1 MTPPTPD
8 SPATAG
14 FGLGLDLR
22 GTSLPGLPGSGQQGA
37 KPLPPG
43 PADALKAGRTP
54 DLGSD
59 SGSGRGADGVADGA
73 TNIGLNHQQAALRNA
88 LCRRRAP
95 VPLAQGAGRLQFM
108 IGPPRPA
115 PADALWLS
123 LRLDGTPAA
132 LALPPMLARRLYGQ
146 PLEAASPHD
155 GALLLEDALSGW
167 LDAAEALTG
176 LSLAFDR
183 LSPHLPL
190 IRDAVAVTLAAES
203 PAQAAKTAPARAALA
218 LMVSAPAAQ
227 ALARALRRWDQPR
240 PAPALMLRVA
250 IESDSAR
257 LSLADLHSLRP
268 GDALVLEPDPAP
280 GATRLVVEN
289 RLSAPVLRDG
299 PGSWRLQSAPLPRP
313 PQQASPCPPP
323 EDIMTAD
330 TPNPDAATPDS
341 QTPHIPDTAVKSGPV
356 APPVTPAAAHPA
368 AGDSAAPPAGVGQP
382 TTPPAAAPRHLDALE
397 MRLSFRLGEALM
409 SVADLRAAG
418 PGTLITL
425 DRPDG
430 ALVDIVVNG
439 QVIGQGEV
447 VTIAGQKACEIRRI
461 FGEG

>member
-1 MTPPTPD
+1 MTPPPPD

-22 GTSLPGLPGSGQQGA
+22 GTSLPGLPGSGPQGA

-54 DLGSD
+54 DPGSD
-59 SGSGRGADGVADGA
+59 SGSDREPDGVADGA
-73 TNIGLNHQQAALRNA
+73 SNTGLNHQQAALRNA

-95 VPLAQGAGRLQFM
+95 VPLAQGAGRLHFM

-132 LALPPMLARRLYGQ
+132 LALPPMLARRLCGQ
-146 PLEAASPHD
+146 PLEAANPHD

-167 LDAAEALTG
+167 LDAAEALAG

-190 IRDAVAVTLAAES
+190 IRNAVAVTLAAES
-203 PAQAAKTAPARAALA
+203 PAQTAKAAPARAALA

-289 RLSAPVLRDG
+289 RLSAPVLPDG
-299 PGSWRLQSAPLPRP
+299 PGRWRLQSAPQPRH

-330 TPNPDAATPDS
+330 TPNPDAATPDG
-341 QTPHIPDTAVKSGPV
+341 QAPHIPDTAVKSGP
-356 APPVTPAAAHPA
+356 AATPAAPPA
-368 AGDSAAPPAGVGQP
+368 AGDSAATPAGGGQP
-382 TTPPAAAPRHLDALE
+382 SAPPAAAPRHLDALE

-439 QVIGQGEV
+439 QVIGQGEI